1 MNLFAAI
8 AAAFVVGCAAMF
20 FIVAAANAA
29 QNRRRKTRKPPAA
42 APKKRKKAE
51 FTKIVILLVLS
62 TYFIGVF
69 IGGKIVMLDFEQLGV
84 YLAFIGA
91 PTPIAIGFYVWK
103 AKAENIIKIKNANPA
118 ATEGIPIDLNNI
130 NT

>member
-1 MNLFAAI
+1 MYIAI
-8 AAAFVVGCAAMF
+8 SVAAFVAGSIIMLFVV
-20 FIVAAANAA
+20 VALNAS
-29 QNRRRKTRKPPAA
+29 QRHRPSRRPPTVTPRKG
-42 APKKRKKAE
+42 KKAE

-62 TYFIGVF
+62 TYFIGVY